1 MRNTEMKKSYKF
13 TPFARYV
20 TRGVETSLPF
30 EIQMIMWAM
39 IDRMVKSG
47 FLVDY
52 LQVFTIDCHQGDC
65 LIKHKQECPDYIGE
79 VKRKILE
86 EEFEC
91 HELKVF
97 VIDDETH
104 STMLLA
110 SEY

>member
-1 MRNTEMKKSYKF
+1 MKKSYNF
-13 TPFARYV
+13 TPLARYV

-30 EIQMIMWAM
+30 EIQMLMWSM

-52 LQVFTIDCHQGDC
+52 LQAFTIDCHHGDC
-65 LIKHKQECPDYIGE
+65 IIKHKQECPDYTGE
-79 VKRKILE
+79 VKLRILE
-86 EEFEC
+86 EGFEC
-91 HELKVF
+91 HSLKVF